1 MRAIPVIAVVAA
13 TMLSGCVATMG
24 DLQKGAQGAFDQV
37 KRAVTPQQVVDY
49 TDASKRIFDLAGETI
64 ETTKK
69 AGHQVPFVD
78 VAKVSFRAQG
88 GQPYVVDTIRLV
100 RFPVPQDVMDAQPA
114 ELKPMLDALSARL
127 IAWHK
132 FEPIEVIVVS
142 NGEADTT
149 VAALRS
155 RLPGIK
161 VSEATVANA
170 KGYPGIEAR
179 MVSTQLT
186 RVLQ

>member
-1 MRAIPVIAVVAA
+1 MRALPVLTVIAA
-13 TMLSGCVATMG
+13 TLLSGCVATMG
-24 DLQKGAQGAFDQV
+24 DLQKNANGALNSV
-37 KRAVTPQQVVDY
+37 KRAVTPQPVVDY
-49 TDASKRIFDLAGETI
+49 TDSAKTIFDLAGETI
-64 ETTKK
+64 EATKK

-100 RFPVPQDVMDAQPA
+100 RFPLPQDVMDAQPA
-114 ELKPMLDALSARL
+114 ELKPMLDALSTRL

-132 FEPIEVIVVS
+132 FEPIEVVVVA
-142 NGEADTT
+142 NGEADST

-161 VSEATVANA
+161 VTETTVASA

-179 MVSTQLT
+179 MTSTQLT